1 MASVPTIE
9 DSSIGSWRPSLPD
22 RAPLPQ
28 LAPGVVDRPVLRKRL
43 DHAIETP
50 GEHPTVITV
59 TGPAGAGKTTFL
71 TSWSRSRWSVDGT
84 PGRWLELSDTHNDV
98 VHLLRDLDGLLPDDP
113 RTGAGRA
120 RATSTLVVIDRVEVL
135 TSASSLALLEAVVRR
150 SDPSLTL
157 VLSGRRHAVPGLSR
171 AFLDHS
177 LVEIGP
183 ADLDLAP
190 DEARRMLLRSGHVV
204 SPDEE
209 AVILA
214 RAEGWAAGLR
224 FEMRRRLRPDYQ
236 ADGEAVIDPLLQDYM
251 TREVLDGL
259 PPEALDLLLCLSVVD
274 EVPVHLARVLAGRRD
289 AGTLLRSLDHSHRL
303 VRSVHGGMPAEARYR
318 LHPMLRECLSARFQ
332 ESDPGG
338 FDACVRR
345 AREWGVSDLNARTAT
360 SRAPVAVVSEARAP
374 HLPGTDEL
382 RAAMAW
388 HRWAILDIDEAAN
401 ESASLAEDVRHGDA
415 PAGVALAALCLTSL
429 VPPSGTGPD
438 AAQLAGLLPTWRARA
453 MTSDPVL
460 LSVVAPAVH
469 RAALEHGLLTLR
481 DEVLRTVR
489 GRLPGAD
496 EVSVMEAV
504 EHAAHRHAAE
514 AARWLAA
521 VDLSPGGTDPLTI
534 LRGRL
539 LQAVLAARHGDRAA
553 AHTAVSRAL
562 VTADRTRILLPFLE
576 HRLEVAAI
584 LADGLGRFGRLNPLA
599 EQVRGIAAPTAA
611 EDGLTV
617 REAQVL
623 TELASLRTVPEM
635 AEAMG
640 VSENTIK
647 THLRNVYRKLGT
659 SSRRQTLM
667 AARHS
672 GLL

>member
-1 MASVPTIE
+1 M
-9 DSSIGSWRPSLPD
+9 
-22 RAPLPQ
+22 
-28 LAPGVVDRPVLRKRL
+28 
-43 DHAIETP
+43 
-50 GEHPTVITV
+50 
-59 TGPAGAGKTTFL
+59 
-71 TSWSRSRWSVDGT
+71 
-84 PGRWLELSDTHNDV
+84 
-98 VHLLRDLDGLLPDDP
+98 VHLLRDLDGLLPDP

-120 RATSTLVVIDRVEVL
+120 PGASTLVVIDQVELL
-135 TSASSLALLEAVVRR
+135 TSPSSLALLEAVVRR
-150 SDPSLTL
+150 SDPSLRL
-157 VLSGRRHAVPGLSR
+157 VLSGRRHAIPGLSR

-224 FEMRRRLRPDYQ
+224 FEMRRRLRPGYQ
-236 ADGEAVIDPLLQDYM
+236 ADGDAVIDPLLQDYM
-251 TREVLDGL
+251 AREVLDGL
-259 PPEALDLLLCLSVVD
+259 APEALDLLLSLSVVD
-274 EVPVHLARVLAGRRD
+274 EVPVPLARSLGGRRD
-289 AGTLLRSLDHSHRL
+289 AGALLRALEQSHRL

-332 ESDPGG
+332 ESDPSGY
-338 FDACVRR
+338 DACVRR
-345 AREWGVSDLNARTAT
+345 AREWGAGEVNAPIDHART
-360 SRAPVAVVSEARAP
+360 RVAVVGDARAP

-388 HRWAILDIDEAAN
+388 HRWAILDIDEAAR
-401 ESASLAEDVRHGDA
+401 EAASLAEDVRHGDS
-415 PAGVALAALCLTSL
+415 PATVALAALCLMIL
-429 VPPSGTGPD
+429 VPRTGTAPGTV
-438 AAQLAGLLPTWRARA
+438 QLAGLLPTWRAGA
-453 MTSDPVL
+453 TTSDPRL
-460 LSVVAPAVH
+460 LAVVAPAVH

-489 GRLPGAD
+489 DRLPGTD

-504 EHAAHRHAAE
+504 EHAAHRHGAE

-521 VDLSPGGTDPLTI
+521 VDLCRGGTDPMTA

-539 LQAVLAARHGDRAA
+539 LQAVLAARHGDRAT
-553 AHTAVSRAL
+553 AHTAMSRAL
-562 VTADRTRILLPFLE
+562 DTADRTRILLPFLE

-599 EQVRGIAAPTAA
+599 EQIRGLAAPAAA

-635 AEAMG
+635 AEALG

-667 AARHS
+667 AARRS